1 MVVTLSSSA
10 LAAEISP
17 VGAELV
23 RLRDRDG
30 HDLLWNGDPADGTG
44 RSPFLFPIVGC
55 LRDDRA
61 TIAGPSYGLP
71 QHGFAHPLPFEL
83 VTVGPSF
90 CQFRLMASAATTSQS
105 PFAFALEV
113 SYGLEGSTLLV
124 QAAVTNAGPSVM
136 PVSFGFRPVLRWPLP
151 YGGAR
156 EAHEIRFETP
166 EPAPIRRPRD
176 GLIAAPPHPT
186 PVDGQRLLLRDALFA
201 DGALIFN
208 QLHSRIVHY
217 GVPGRRALR
226 VAFPDLRHLGL
237 WTRPSAG
244 FVGIAP
250 WQGYADPEDCAGG
263 FAETPGLVQLAP
275 GAVRTFEMA
284 LSVTSGSGW

>member
-17 VGAELV
+17 VTAELV

-44 RSPFLFPIVGC
+44 RSPLLFPIVGR

-61 TIAGPSYGLP
+61 NIAGQSYGLKP
-71 QHGFAHPLPFEL
+71 YGFARTMTFEL
-83 VTVGPSF
+83 VTVSPSF
-90 CQFRLMASAATTSQS
+90 CQFRLMTNAATQSQY

-124 QAAVTNAGPSVM
+124 QAAVTNTDPSVM

-176 GLIAAPPHPT
+176 GRIAATPHPT
-186 PVDGQRLLLRDALFA
+186 PVDGQRLPLRDALFV
-201 DGALIFN
+201 DGALISD

-226 VAFPDLRHLGL
+226 VAFPDLPHLGI
-237 WTRPSAG
+237 WTQPGAD
-244 FVGIAP
+244 FVGIAS
-250 WQGYADPEDCAGG
+250 WQGCAGPEVFTSD

-284 LSVTSGSGW
+284 LSVTSGPAW